1 MAWHSAEYKR
11 YLKSPEWAERKRRY
25 YQIHHRRCSACG
37 TWKKI
42 QLHHSSYDRLTRE
55 PDSDLWPLCSNC
67 HRNVHQ
73 AMDTGRFRDLEAA
86 TIFIV
91 ERGEARRWRREQ
103 YRRLGGWLISCVL
116 GRRPSVG
123 VQQRRS

>member
-25 YQIHHRRCSACG
+25 FGAHPRRCASCG

-42 QLHHSSYDRLTRE
+42 HLHHSSYERLTRE
-55 PDSDLWPLCSNC
+55 PDSDLWPLCFNC
-67 HRNVHQ
+67 HRNVHR
-73 AMDTGRFRDLEAA
+73 ANDTGRFRDLEAT

-91 ERGEARRWRREQ
+91 DRGQARQWRQKQ
-103 YRRLGGWLISCVL
+103 YRRF
-116 GRRPSVG
+116 GRRLMRLAT
-123 VQQRRS
+123 RRAH